1 MSCTVSNCLSNIEFS
16 LFNQLPGCWGCKD
29 RHSVFRYAN
38 QDYAWLVGHRRPED
52 CIGLT
57 DFDMPSPT
65 VECAAEFQR
74 QDQYVMESERT
85 LKILDIHPY
94 PDGRWHAH
102 IFTKSPWYNDS
113 GEVQGT
119 IFYGQELTDTAVLE
133 VGYWICRATGITD
146 GNLPRFRFNDA
157 SLSISDLTAREQ
169 ETLFLLLY
177 GRKPQYI
184 ANIMGISIKTV
195 EGHVARLRTKF
206 AANSKNE
213 LIDKALE
220 AGFGSLIPKS
230 LLNTQLSVVLNGD
243 HLSQ

>member
-1 MSCTVSNCLSNIEFS
+1 M
-16 LFNQLPGCWGCKD
+16 
-29 RHSVFRYAN
+29 
-38 QDYAWLVGHRRPED
+38 
-52 CIGLT
+52 
-57 DFDMPSPT
+57 
-65 VECAAEFQR
+65 
-74 QDQYVMESERT
+74 
-85 LKILDIHPY
+85 
-94 PDGRWHAH
+94 
-102 IFTKSPWYNDS
+102 
-113 GEVQGT
+113 
-119 IFYGQELTDTAVLE
+119 LE

-220 AGFGSLIPKS
+220 AGFGSLIPES

-243 HLSQ
+243 HLSE

>member
-1 MSCTVSNCLSNIEFS
+1 MYCTVSNDLSNVEFS

-38 QDYAWLVGHRRPED
+38 QDYAWLVGLRRPED

-65 VECAAEFQR
+65 TECASEFQR
-74 QDQYVMESERT
+74 QDRYVMQTGRS
-85 LKILDIHPY
+85 LKVLDVHPY
-94 PDGRWHAH
+94 PDGHWHAH
-102 IFTKSPWYNDS
+102 IFTKSPWYDDG
-113 GEVQGT
+113 GEIQGT

-133 VGYWICRATGITD
+133 VGYWICRATGLSD
-146 GNLPRFRFNDA
+146 GRQPTFRFDD
-157 SLSISDLTAREQ
+157 STLSMHDLTAREQ

-220 AGFGSLIPKS
+220 AGFGSLIPES
-230 LLNTQLSVVLNGD
+230 LLKIQLSVVLNGD
-243 HLSQ
+243 HFSE

>member
-1 MSCTVSNCLSNIEFS
+1 MTISFTSVEQS
-16 LFNQLPGCWGCKD
+16 LFHQLPGCWGCKD
-29 RHSVFRYAN
+29 KDSVFRYAN
-38 QDYAWLVGHRRPED
+38 HHYAQLIGHRKAED

-57 DFDMPSPT
+57 DFQMPSPT
-65 VECAAEFQR
+65 TECAAEFQR
-74 QDQYVMESERT
+74 QDKYVMETGRT

-94 PDGRWHAH
+94 PDGHWHAH
-102 IFTKSPWYNDS
+102 IFTKSPWRNAE

-133 VGYWICRATGITD
+133 VGYWVCRATGLHQDTRS
-146 GNLPRFRFNDA
+146 NFRFDESVIVPKN
-157 SLSISDLTAREQ
+157 LTAREQ

-184 ANIMGISIKTV
+184 AKIMGISIKTV

-206 AANSKNE
+206 AANSKNQ

-220 AGFGSLIPKS
+220 AGFGSMIPES
-230 LLNTQLSVVLNGD
+230 LLQTQLSVVLNGD
-243 HLSQ
+243 QL